1 MRVGLGD
8 LAFDEIEI
16 AGLLEAAS
24 LPSGDGQRLATELL
38 RLTDGWPVAVQL
50 ALAQRSSHL
59 VDPVDGPP
67 ALDRVMATLIDRL
80 LATLDADERAAVT
93 RLGAVPLLSRAVAG
107 ALGDERA
114 VEVADA
120 IGLPLVRRADGWLSL
135 PDPVRDA
142 LAVPVLPVEMGRAV
156 AAEYGRA
163 GELHAAVQLLHAHDD
178 VDGLADLVAA
188 RPWRQ
193 LEAAGVS
200 FARVVAGMLGDGETA
215 AVVDALIALARAVET
230 DDPALRRTLLAR
242 ADAAT
247 VATGDARRRAVV
259 AELAGDAWRR
269 GDVDAADEL
278 AGAVLAEASP
288 RELETRA
295 RALYARA
302 VADTI
307 RCTPPAL
314 ARARDEFGES
324 AALAE
329 LCGRYRWAADALL
342 RTGYA
347 VSFHGGAVD
356 EAIAPIERALALA
369 PAADRS
375 RAVVLTYLAD
385 VLDSAGRMTDA
396 EAACRE
402 ALGIGERLRDQRVIG
417 YACWASVWLAA
428 HQGDHAGTVAW
439 LDEAV
444 RHRGPWLDEAN
455 GAEFYLAAADM
466 LLSLGDEPGGASY
479 LATARA
485 RTEAFGLDDAYAPA
499 LARYEACFGDPVRAE
514 ELLAE
519 LEGRPFAVAR
529 LRWTRALLRGYA
541 AHRRGDDAGAR
552 RFRAAAAEHAAECGH
567 PDLPMRHERW
577 LDAHLRR
584 YDERAENEP
593 AGATELRLLG
603 SFAVHAGGLECTPP
617 HGHPAALV
625 KLLALGGALTADQLI
640 DELWPECDAA
650 TGRSRLRNTLNRLKA
665 RSGDI
670 VVRNGDALELA
681 SDVVVDVA
689 GFESAAEEALAAPAA
704 ARAGL
709 ARRAVALYRGE
720 LLPGDRYANWAAA
733 PRERLRRRYLTLVD
747 LLAADAEAR
756 GDLDEAVRQ
765 LDAGMAIEPLD
776 DLRPARAARLL
787 LSQGRRASARDVLR
801 HALAVVDEL
810 GVSPGDELS
819 QVLDELGY
827 ADGVR
832 ADASR
837 HTSAATSSP
846 SRTATTSPVD
856 TSSRWPT
863 S

>member
-1 MRVGLGD
+1 M
-8 LAFDEIEI
+8 
-16 AGLLEAAS
+16 
-24 LPSGDGQRLATELL
+24 T
-38 RLTDGWPVAVQL
+38 
-50 ALAQRSSHL
+50 
-59 VDPVDGPP
+59 
-67 ALDRVMATLIDRL
+67 
-80 LATLDADERAAVT
+80 
-93 RLGAVPLLSRAVAG
+93 SRAV
-107 ALGDERA
+107 
-114 VEVADA
+114 
-120 IGLPLVRRADGWLSL
+120 RRS
-135 PDPVRDA
+135 
-142 LAVPVLPVEMGRAV
+142 
-156 AAEYGRA
+156 
-163 GELHAAVQLLHAHDD
+163 
-178 VDGLADLVAA
+178 
-188 RPWRQ
+188 
-193 LEAAGVS
+193 
-200 FARVVAGMLGDGETA
+200 
-215 AVVDALIALARAVET
+215 
-230 DDPALRRTLLAR
+230 
-242 ADAAT
+242 
-247 VATGDARRRAVV
+247 
-259 AELAGDAWRR
+259 
-269 GDVDAADEL
+269 
-278 AGAVLAEASP
+278 SP
-288 RELETRA
+288 R
-295 RALYARA
+295 
-302 VADTI
+302 
-307 RCTPPAL
+307 P
-314 ARARDEFGES
+314 
-324 AALAE
+324 
-329 LCGRYRWAADALL
+329 
-342 RTGYA
+342 
-347 VSFHGGAVD
+347 
-356 EAIAPIERALALA
+356 
-369 PAADRS
+369 
-375 RAVVLTYLAD
+375 
-385 VLDSAGRMTDA
+385 
-396 EAACRE
+396 
-402 ALGIGERLRDQRVIG
+402 
-417 YACWASVWLAA
+417 
-428 HQGDHAGTVAW
+428 
-439 LDEAV
+439 
-444 RHRGPWLDEAN
+444 
-455 GAEFYLAAADM
+455 
-466 LLSLGDEPGGASY
+466 
-479 LATARA
+479 RA

-640 DELWPECDAA
+640 DELWPECDGA

-689 GFESAAEEALAAPAA
+689 GFETAAEEALAAPRRPGPGSPPRRRAA
-704 ARAGL
+704 TAASCCPATATPTGRPHRGNACAVATSPSSTCSPPTPRRAG
-709 ARRAVALYRGE
+709 
-720 LLPGDRYANWAAA
+720 DI
-733 PRERLRRRYLTLVD
+733 
-747 LLAADAEAR
+747 
-756 GDLDEAVRQ
+756 DEAVRQ

-801 HALAVVDEL
+801 HALGVVDEL

-819 QVLDELGY
+819 QVLDDLGY

-863 S
+863 SSTACCRSRQDAQHEAHRLVGALVYLRDAKARWPVVHRQDS